1 MYVGDVKT
9 DEISIFHAGFY
20 LTKRLRKLKWSFF
33 FVSTH
38 AQLRPHTE
46 RPAWQNS
53 FWCISKISDPNR
65 SMTKGNLVFV
75 TWIQIFFL
83 DSINDSYWIVVS
95 CAGKFIS
102 TYLATARLSNLYHLV
117 DMHRANMKFD
127 YSPKKFRLLEIKT
140 LYNHKIQIVS
150 GEFC

>member
-1 MYVGDVKT
+1 MARHNISKALFIYSVWMRGERKYLPAQNSARAQKSLKIYSFRKQTAGRAYWCNRTMYVGDVKT
-9 DEISIFHAGFY
+9 DEISILHAGFY

-65 SMTKGNLVFV
+65 SMTKVNLVFV
-75 TWIQIFFL
+75 TWIQIFF
-83 DSINDSYWIVVS
+83 SI
-95 CAGKFIS
+95 
-102 TYLATARLSNLYHLV
+102 
-117 DMHRANMKFD
+117 
-127 YSPKKFRLLEIKT
+127 
-140 LYNHKIQIVS
+140 Q
-150 GEFC
+150 